1 MTLLTAV
8 AIGVAIAALGLGAS
22 APPTRPSVQRAS
34 WPRALRPGALLVL
47 WRARR
52 SRARAAAGSTAI
64 LQSTC
69 AALRSGLPL
78 ASALRLALER
88 TDPDARDPFE
98 RALRAFD
105 LNAAL
110 DEALRAAAQE
120 ARDHRLRLALEAL
133 ALAAGEQ
140 LPATRAA
147 AVIASV
153 ADRLSFEERLLA
165 EVRARTSGVRA
176 QIVLLALLVPAL
188 ASYLV
193 LTMPGLA
200 ATLASPLG
208 TRVLVPAALAFE
220 IAGILASRAIVRRIA
235 T

>member
-1 MTLLTAV
+1 VTLLTAV
-8 AIGVAIAALGLGAS
+8 AIGVAIAALGLAAS
-22 APPTRPSVQRAS
+22 APVSPSAESVR
-34 WPRALRPGALLVL
+34 WPAALHPVALLVR

-52 SRARAAAGSTAI
+52 RRERAAAGSI
-64 LQSTC
+64 GVLQSTC

-78 ASALRLALER
+78 ATALRVALDR
-88 TDPDARDPFE
+88 TDPSARGPFE
-98 RALRAFD
+98 RALLAFD

-110 DEALRAAAQE
+110 DEALRAAAKE
-120 ARDHRLRLALEAL
+120 THDHRLGLALEAL

-153 ADRLSFEERLLA
+153 ADRLVFEERLLE

-176 QIVLLALLVPAL
+176 QIVLLALLVPGL

-193 LTMPGLA
+193 VTMPSLA
-200 ATLASPLG
+200 VTLGTPLG
-208 TRVLVPAALAFE
+208 THVLLPAAFVFE
-220 IAGILASRAIVRRIA
+220 LAGILASRTIVRRIA

>member
-1 MTLLTAV
+1 MRW
-8 AIGVAIAALGLGAS
+8 S
-22 APPTRPSVQRAS
+22 
-34 WPRALRPGALLVL
+34 
-47 WRARR
+47 ARR
-52 SRARAAAGSTAI
+52 SRELAAAGATAV

-78 ASALRLALER
+78 ATALRMAIDR
-88 TDPDARDPFE
+88 TAPAARDPFE
-98 RALRAFD
+98 RALLAFD

-110 DEALRAAAQE
+110 EDALHAAAKE
-120 ARDHRLRLALEAL
+120 AHDHRLGLALEAL

-165 EVRARTSGVRA
+165 EVRARTSGLRA

-193 LTMPGLA
+193 VTMPGLA
-200 ATLASPLG
+200 ATLGTPLG
-208 TRVLVPAALAFE
+208 THVLLPAAFAFE
-220 IAGILASRAIVRRIA
+220 LAGVLASRAIVRRIA